1 MSSPTPAAASG
12 PDTCEVVDGRT
23 TRWDAH
29 RTKRRADLVAATLRA
44 IRRHGAGV
52 GMDDIAASAGT
63 SKTVFYRHFGDRAGL
78 YRAVAHSV
86 DARIIAGVTGVLSEQ
101 ARPGTESGPEAL
113 TSSSESARAQR
124 LMRAAVVAYLELVEV
139 DPEVYR
145 FIVAAPLV
153 PPKERSS
160 ADPAAV
166 TDVMSSRMAG
176 LLADQLVA
184 AGRDPEQAAIW
195 GQAIV
200 GMVRSVADQWLRSG
214 ASASGTH
221 RSQLATDVS
230 TLIWGGLA
238 STWD

>member
-1 MSSPTPAAASG
+1 
-12 PDTCEVVDGRT
+12 
-23 TRWDAH
+23 
-29 RTKRRADLVAATLRA
+29 
-44 IRRHGAGV
+44 
-52 GMDDIAASAGT
+52 
-63 SKTVFYRHFGDRAGL
+63 
-78 YRAVAHSV
+78 
-86 DARIIAGVTGVLSEQ
+86 
-101 ARPGTESGPEAL
+101 
-113 TSSSESARAQR
+113 
-124 LMRAAVVAYLELVEV
+124 MRAAVVAYLELVEV
-139 DPEVYR
+139 RSGGLSVHR
-145 FIVAAPLV
+145 RTLV
-153 PPKERSS
+153 PLKERSS

-184 AGRDPEQAAIW
+184 AGRDPKQAAIW

-214 ASASGTH
+214 ASASGTD

>member
-86 DARIIAGVTGVLSEQ
+86 DARIIAGVTGGLS
-101 ARPGTESGPEAL
+101 
-113 TSSSESARAQR
+113 
-124 LMRAAVVAYLELVEV
+124 
-139 DPEVYR
+139 
-145 FIVAAPLV
+145 
-153 PPKERSS
+153 
-160 ADPAAV
+160 
-166 TDVMSSRMAG
+166 
-176 LLADQLVA
+176 
-184 AGRDPEQAAIW
+184 EQAAIW

-214 ASASGTH
+214 ASASGTD

>member
-1 MSSPTPAAASG
+1 
-12 PDTCEVVDGRT
+12 
-23 TRWDAH
+23 
-29 RTKRRADLVAATLRA
+29 
-44 IRRHGAGV
+44 
-52 GMDDIAASAGT
+52 
-63 SKTVFYRHFGDRAGL
+63 
-78 YRAVAHSV
+78 
-86 DARIIAGVTGVLSEQ
+86 
-101 ARPGTESGPEAL
+101 
-113 TSSSESARAQR
+113 
-124 LMRAAVVAYLELVEV
+124 
-139 DPEVYR
+139 
-145 FIVAAPLV
+145 
-153 PPKERSS
+153 
-160 ADPAAV
+160 
-166 TDVMSSRMAG
+166 MSSRMAG